1 MATASSFH
9 HRHISHSDRRAAR
22 HLLAVPA
29 GVFAGVII
37 LAACYITYVLWPRW
51 PSGPVALDAPSIPV
65 TVAGVTFNIPPAAIR
80 QSVQRKPGMQQRVDL
95 AYLWPSLTPPD
106 PAARPA
112 PVSSSNMVDRV
123 FVTIAA
129 SDGAL
134 PPAERVKTIYP
145 RYLDTRLT
153 AAPGGL
159 TSRPFRDGTPYQ
171 GEELNYDSGASG
183 FLVRCTRNGAGA
195 TLGMCLYDR
204 RIGAADITIRFP
216 RDWLEDWPNVA
227 NRLDRLIVS
236 LRANGG

>member
-1 MATASSFH
+1 MATAHSLH

-22 HLLAVPA
+22 HLLALPA
-29 GVFAGVII
+29 ALFAGVIA
-37 LAACYITYVLWPRW
+37 LAACYIAHVLWPRW

-65 TVAGVTFNIPPAAIR
+65 IVAGTTFNIPPAAIR
-80 QSVQRKPGMQQRVDL
+80 QSVQRKPGTQQRIDV

-106 PAARPA
+106 PAARPM

-123 FVTIAA
+123 FMTIVA

-145 RYLDTRLT
+145 RYLDTRLS
-153 AAPGGL
+153 AAAGVL

-171 GEELNYDSGASG
+171 GEELIYDDGRSG

-204 RIGAADITIRFP
+204 RIGAADVTIRFP
-216 RDWLEDWPNVA
+216 RDWLEDWQGVHSK
-227 NRLDRLIVS
+227 LDQLITS

>member
-9 HRHISHSDRRAAR
+9 QRHISHSDRRAAR

-106 PAARPA
+106 PSARPA

-129 SDGAL
+129 SVGLYLGVEYYRKEPFLGQFWLWILGSYLTTLAL
-134 PPAERVKTIYP
+134 ETV
-145 RYLDTRLT
+145 
-153 AAPGGL
+153 
-159 TSRPFRDGTPYQ
+159 
-171 GEELNYDSGASG
+171 
-183 FLVRCTRNGAGA
+183 LV
-195 TLGMCLYDR
+195 
-204 RIGAADITIRFP
+204 
-216 RDWLEDWPNVA
+216 
-227 NRLDRLIVS
+227 
-236 LRANGG
+236 LRANPTQPANLGPTPTTAQE